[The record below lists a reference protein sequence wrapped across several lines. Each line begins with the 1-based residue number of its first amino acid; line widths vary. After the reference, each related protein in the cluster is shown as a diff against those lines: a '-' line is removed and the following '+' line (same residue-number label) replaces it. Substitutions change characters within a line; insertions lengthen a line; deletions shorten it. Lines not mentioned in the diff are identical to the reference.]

1 MDTQILDFWIGNFS
15 TEEDFEEFVNEDEEF
30 YVEEE
35 SDETHNSKFA
45 ESQDTI
51 WLDYDFVEYGF
62 DDTNNNIYDKFSEY
76 SFADQWLPTLVSR
89 INELKIKADINS
101 LIFLNSGQI
110 AKPVSVEDE
119 MFSLVYL
126 GKIEFA
132 V

>member
-1 MDTQILDFWIGNFS
+1 MDKQILDFWIGNFS
-15 TEEDFEEFVNEDEEF
+15 SEEDFEDFVNEDEEF

-45 ESQDTI
+45 ESQDAI

-76 SFADQWLPTLVSR
+76 SFADQWLPTLISR
-89 INELKIKADINS
+89 INELKLKSDINS

-110 AKPVSVEDE
+110 AKPTSVETE

-126 GKIEFA
+126 GKIEFS

>member
-15 TEEDFEEFVNEDEEF
+15 SEEDFEEFVNEDEEF

-101 LIFLNSGQI
+101 LTF
-110 AKPVSVEDE
+110 PR
-119 MFSLVYL
+119 
-126 GKIEFA
+126 
-132 V
+132 